1 MRNKKI
7 ILLIAFIALV
17 ILGIFLTMLL
27 NKNGQYV
34 DNGTDNNGNK
44 EVIKGNVLY
53 MKDWDFYKNESL
65 GLSIQHPKDVD
76 PIEYLDGANQKVVNF
91 KYDNKGS
98 SSYSLTI
105 IDNKDKKFENDKY
118 RVIYSNP
125 NDFNI
130 KKETVYID
138 DVVGT
143 RYIVDDNAA
152 SGENRADDIIF
163 EKEGK
168 TYIISAAIKDA
179 NFENFYR
186 TFDFLS
192 D

>member
-17 ILGIFLTMLL
+17 ILGIFLIMLL
-27 NKNGQYV
+27 NKNDQYV
-34 DNGTDNNGNK
+34 DNGTKNNENK

-65 GLSIQHPKDVD
+65 GLAIQHPKDVD
-76 PIEYLDGANQKVVNF
+76 PIEYLDGASQKVVNF

-163 EKEGK
+163 EKNGK

-192 D
+192 E